1 MKYAIGVDIGGTSI
15 KYSLVGEDGS
25 IRKKEAIR
33 IDKKITGEETI
44 SRLGRALNDYIASLG
59 VKVDGIGVGCPGAI
73 NSTIGTCDYSSN
85 LHKFCKELVNEGMNT
100 ILTTLYKRNLR

>member
-44 SRLGRALNDYIASLG
+44 SRLGRALNESAWAALARSIAPPAPATTPLT
-59 VKVDGIGVGCPGAI
+59 
-73 NSTIGTCDYSSN
+73 STGTNY
-85 LHKFCKELVNEGMNT
+85 L
-100 ILTTLYKRNLR
+100 